1 MSQAAIHILKRR
13 WGLPDAA
20 APVLERFFI
29 SWAAG
34 HTSLELSDEEAGLLA
49 GSAAVTNGSDGNSPA
64 PLVLRGTRLQ
74 SWRLD
79 QAETRV
85 AARLRELAS
94 EHVQVPAGDTPDH
107 PPALDAPD
115 AADAPGDAADLAQLF
130 PDAQSAQRR
139 AAELGLRRALAL
151 VTGGPGTGK
160 TTTAARLL
168 ALLANREPG
177 IRVALAAPTGKAAAR
192 LGEAIAQAARQLD
205 GPLAGV
211 RPRLERA
218 AFQARTLHRLLR
230 WHPRTDRCR
239 FHAANPLPYDV
250 VVVDEASMLD
260 LALWDRLLSAL
271 GRGTRLV
278 VLGDHR
284 QLESVQPGRVL
295 AEMIVAAAGDGNGGA
310 AGRATA
316 ATNSPLTDCHVELD
330 RNYRFESHP
339 GISRLAA
346 AIRDYDGETALQALT
361 NEDYREELFQYSSA
375 QVNDA
380 LEQVWPQV
388 MAVVRA
394 STPEEALAALARIR
408 ILCALRRGPYGVE
421 GVNARVEARLR
432 REGLPAGEWA
442 HGRPVL
448 VTANDPHSGLF
459 NGDVGVLLNKEDGR
473 GITAWFPGL
482 QEPRSVPLAA
492 LPSHDTAWAMTVHR
506 SQGSEFESVLLVL
519 PPQPHELAGPE
530 LLYTGVT
537 RARSR
542 ILLAADEVALRAA
555 CQQRPPRRTGLLE
568 KLRAQNDGSG
578 A

>member
-1 MSQAAIHILKRR
+1 MSRAAIQLLTRR

-20 APVLERFFI
+20 TPVLSRFF
-29 SWAAG
+29 SAWAAG

-49 GSAAVTNGSDGNSPA
+49 SSPAVTNGTDDTRPA
-64 PLVLRGTRLQ
+64 PLVVRGTRLQ

-85 AARLRELAS
+85 ATRLRALAHEDVAVS
-94 EHVQVPAGDTPDH
+94 RTPAE
-107 PPALDAPD
+107 PAAPE
-115 AADAPGDAADLAQLF
+115 AADDLAQLF
-130 PDAQSAQRR
+130 PDPQSAQRR
-139 AAELGLRRALAL
+139 AAGLGLRRALTL

-168 ALLANREPG
+168 ALLANRHPG
-177 IRVALAAPTGKAAAR
+177 LRVALAAPTGKAAAR
-192 LGEAIAQAARQLD
+192 LGEAIGQTAQTLD
-205 GPLAGV
+205 GLLAPV
-211 RPRLERA
+211 RLPLERA
-218 AFQARTLHRLLR
+218 AGQARTLHRLLG
-230 WHPRTDRCR
+230 WNPRTDRCR
-239 FHAANPLPYDV
+239 FHAGNPLPADV

-260 LALWDRLLSAL
+260 LALWDRLLSAM

-295 AEMIVAAAGDGNGGA
+295 ADMIIAADGGA
-310 AGRATA
+310 LHR
-316 ATNSPLTDCHVELD
+316 CHVELD
-330 RNYRFESHP
+330 HNYRFESHP

-346 AIRDYDGETALQALT
+346 AIRQYDDEAAVETLT
-361 NEDYREELFQYSSA
+361 STVYREELAHYASEQID
-375 QVNDA
+375 DA
-380 LEQVWPQV
+380 LGRVWPQI
-388 MAVVRA
+388 MEVVRA
-394 STPEEALAALARIR
+394 PEPAPALAALARVR
-408 ILCALRRGPYGVE
+408 ILCALRRGHYGVA
-421 GVNARVEARLR
+421 GINARVEARLR
-432 REGLPAGEWA
+432 REGRPAGEWT

-459 NGDVGVLLNKEDGR
+459 NGDVGVLLDRKDECGVM
-473 GITAWFPGL
+473 AWFPSP

-519 PPQPHELAGPE
+519 PPQAHELAGPE

-537 RARSR
+537 RARSKML
-542 ILLAADEVALRAA
+542 IAADEAALRAA

-568 KLRAQNDGSG
+568 KLSTKNDRL
-578 A
+578 AI

>member
-1 MSQAAIHILKRR
+1 MSQAAIQMLRRR

-20 APVLERFFI
+20 APVLDRFFA

-34 HTSLELSDEEAGLLA
+34 HTSLELSDEEATLL
-49 GSAAVTNGSDGNSPA
+49 SQCPAVTSGSDGNGPA

-85 AARLRELAS
+85 AARLRELAH
-94 EHVQVPAGDTPDH
+94 EKVGGRPVVNG
-107 PPALDAPD
+107 PPEPDAPD
-115 AADAPGDAADLAQLF
+115 APADLAQLF
-130 PDAQSAQRR
+130 PDPDSAQRR
-139 AAELGLRRALAL
+139 AAVLGLRRALAL

-168 ALLANREPG
+168 ALLATREPG
-177 IRVALAAPTGKAAAR
+177 IRVALAAPTGKAAAH
-192 LGEAIAQAARQLD
+192 LGEAIGQAARDLQ
-205 GPLAGV
+205 GPLAAV

-218 AFQARTLHRLLR
+218 AFQARTLHRLLGWR
-230 WHPRTDRCR
+230 PRTDRCR
-239 FHAANPLPYDV
+239 FHAGNPLPYDV

-260 LALWDRLLSAL
+260 LVLWDRLLSAL

-295 AEMIVAAAGDGNGGA
+295 AEMIAAAGQSDGEA
-310 AGRATA
+310 ARGQAG
-316 ATNSPLTDCHVELD
+316 PLAGCHVELD

-346 AIRDYDGETALQALT
+346 AIRDYDDDAAIQILANKGYA
-361 NEDYREELFQYSSA
+361 EELLPYSSV
-375 QVNDA
+375 QIDNA

-388 MAVVRA
+388 MAVVSA
-394 STPEEALAALARIR
+394 PGPAEALAALAQVR

-421 GVNARVEARLR
+421 GVNARVESRLR
-432 REGLPAGEWA
+432 RAGLPAGEWA

-448 VTANDPHSGLF
+448 VTANDPHTALF
-459 NGDVGVLLNKEDGR
+459 NGDVGVLLNGKNGR
-473 GITAWFPGL
+473 GITAWFSGP

-519 PPQPHELAGPE
+519 PPQAHELAGPE

-542 ILLAADEVALRAA
+542 ILLAADEAAVRAA
-555 CQQRPPRRTGLLE
+555 CAQRPPRLTRLLDR
-568 KLRAQNDGSG
+568 LLARRAPDGT
-578 A
+578 

>member
-1 MSQAAIHILKRR
+1 MSLAAIRMLKRR

-20 APVLERFFI
+20 GPVLERFFT

-34 HTSLELSDEEAGLLA
+34 HTSLELSTEEIDLLA
-49 GSAAVTNGSDGNSPA
+49 QSAAVSDGGDDSSPS

-79 QAETRV
+79 QAEIRV
-85 AARLRELAS
+85 AARLRELAN
-94 EHVQVPAGDTPDH
+94 ETAALPGTNAPDGPAGHDNT
-107 PPALDAPD
+107 
-115 AADAPGDAADLAQLF
+115 GDAADVAQLF
-130 PDAQSAQRR
+130 PDPQSAQRR
-139 AAELGLRRALAL
+139 AAVLGLRRALAL

-192 LGEAIAQAARQLD
+192 LGEAIGQAAGELD
-205 GPLAGV
+205 GQLAGV

-218 AFQARTLHRLLR
+218 AFQARTLHRLLG
-230 WHPRTDRCR
+230 WNPRTDRCR
-239 FHAANPLPYDV
+239 FHTGNPLPYDV

-260 LALWDRLLSAL
+260 LVLWDRLLSAL

-295 AEMIVAAAGDGNGGA
+295 AEMIAAADGGA
-310 AGRATA
+310 LDA
-316 ATNSPLTDCHVELD
+316 CHVELD

-339 GISRLAA
+339 GIGRLAA
-346 AIRDYDGETALQALT
+346 AIRTYDGDAAVEALA
-361 NEDYREELFQYSSA
+361 NEDYREELVHYRSA
-375 QVNDA
+375 QVDDA
-380 LEQVWPQV
+380 LAQVWPEV
-388 MAVVRA
+388 MAVVHAA
-394 STPEEALAALARIR
+394 SPEQALAALSRVR

-432 REGLPAGEWA
+432 RERLPAGEWA

-448 VTANDPHSGLF
+448 VTANDPHSNLF
-459 NGDVGVLLNKEDGR
+459 NGDVGVLLNGKDGR

-492 LPSHDTAWAMTVHR
+492 LPSHGTAWAMTVHR
-506 SQGSEFESVLLVL
+506 SQGSEFDSVLLVL
-519 PPQPHELAGPE
+519 PPQPHELSSPE

-537 RARSR
+537 RAKSR
-542 ILLAADEVALRAA
+542 ILLAADEAALRAA

-568 KLRAQNDGSG
+568 KLRDPLGHSG
-578 A
+578 T

>member
-1 MSQAAIHILKRR
+1 MSRAAIHLLQRR

-20 APVLERFFI
+20 VPTLERFFR

-34 HTSLELSDEEAGLLA
+34 HTSLELSGEEASLLA
-49 GSAAVTNGSDGNSPA
+49 HCAAVTSGTDGSSPA

-79 QAETRV
+79 RAEARV
-85 AARLRELAS
+85 AAGLRELANEKVDVFS
-94 EHVQVPAGDTPDH
+94 DNATGGPADSDDIT
-107 PPALDAPD
+107 
-115 AADAPGDAADLAQLF
+115 QLF
-130 PDAQSAQRR
+130 PDPQSAQHR
-139 AAELGLRRALAL
+139 AAVLGLRRALAL

-168 ALLANREPG
+168 ALLANRETS

-192 LGEAIAQAARQLD
+192 LGDAIGQASRELH
-205 GPLAGV
+205 PHLASV
-211 RPRLERA
+211 RPKLERA
-218 AFQARTLHRLLR
+218 AFQARTLHRLLG
-230 WHPRTDRCR
+230 WNPRTDRCR
-239 FHAANPLPYDV
+239 FHAGNPLPYDV

-260 LALWDRLLSAL
+260 LVLWDRLLSAL

-284 QLESVQPGRVL
+284 QLASVQPGRVL
-295 AEMIVAAAGDGNGGA
+295 AEMIAAADREAGGA
-310 AGRATA
+310 LHA
-316 ATNSPLTDCHVELD
+316 CHVELD

-346 AIRDYDGETALQALT
+346 AIRNYDGDAAVLILS
-361 NEDYREELFQYSSA
+361 NEDYREELVHYPSA
-375 QVNDA
+375 QVGDA
-380 LEQVWPQV
+380 LGRIWPHV

-394 STPEEALAALARIR
+394 RTPEEALAALARVR

-432 REGLPAGEWA
+432 SEGLPAGEWA

-459 NGDVGVLLNKEDGR
+459 NGDVGVLLNGKDGR
-473 GITAWFPGL
+473 GVTAWFSGL

-506 SQGSEFESVLLVL
+506 SQGSEFDSVLLIM
-519 PPQPHELAGPE
+519 PPQPHELASPE
-530 LLYTGVT
+530 LLYTGLT

-542 ILLAADEVALRAA
+542 ILLAADEAALRAA
-555 CQQRPPRRTGLLE
+555 CERRTPRRTGLLE
-568 KLRAQNDGSG
+568 KLKTRNDNSG

>member
-1 MSQAAIHILKRR
+1 MSQAAIQMLRRR

-20 APVLERFFI
+20 APVLDRFFA

-34 HTSLELSDEEAGLLA
+34 HTSLELTDEEATLL
-49 GSAAVTNGSDGNSPA
+49 SPCPAVTSESDGNSPA

-85 AARLRELAS
+85 AARLRELAHEKVGS
-94 EHVQVPAGDTPDH
+94 GDAGDG
-107 PPALDAPD
+107 PPVVDAPD
-115 AADAPGDAADLAQLF
+115 PPDAPADLAQLF
-130 PDAQSAQRR
+130 PDPDSQRR
-139 AAELGLRRALAL
+139 AAVLGLRRALAL

-168 ALLANREPG
+168 ALLATREPG

-192 LGEAIAQAARQLD
+192 LGEAIGQAARDLD
-205 GPLAGV
+205 GPLAAV

-218 AFQARTLHRLLR
+218 AFQARTLHRLLG

-239 FHAANPLPYDV
+239 FHAGNPLPYDV

-260 LALWDRLLSAL
+260 LVLWDRLLSAL
-271 GRGTRLV
+271 GRGSRLI

-295 AEMIVAAAGDGNGGA
+295 AEMIAAAAGGAAHGA
-310 AGRATA
+310 AGESAG
-316 ATNSPLTDCHVELD
+316 PLADCHVELD

-339 GISRLAA
+339 GISRLAT
-346 AIRDYDGETALQALT
+346 AIRDYDGDAAIQILASKG
-361 NEDYREELFQYSSA
+361 YPEELLPYSSA
-375 QVNDA
+375 QIDDA
-380 LEQVWPQV
+380 LEQIWPQV

-394 STPEEALAALARIR
+394 PGPTEALAALAQVR

-421 GVNARVEARLR
+421 GVNTRVESRLR

-448 VTANDPHSGLF
+448 VTANDPHTALF
-459 NGDVGVLLNKEDGR
+459 NGDVGVLLNGQDGR
-473 GITAWFPGL
+473 GITAWFSGP

-519 PPQPHELAGPE
+519 PPQAHELAGPE

-542 ILLAADEVALRAA
+542 ILLAADEGALRAA
-555 CQQRPPRRTGLLE
+555 CQRRPPRRTGLLE
-568 KLRAQNDGSG
+568 KLRRPNGSS
-578 A
+578 AT

>member
-1 MSQAAIHILKRR
+1 MSRAAIQMLKRR

-20 APVLERFFI
+20 TPVLDRFFRA
-29 SWAAG
+29 WATG
-34 HTSLELSDEEAGLLA
+34 HTSLDLSDEEAELLA
-49 GSAAVTNGSDGNSPA
+49 SSPAVTTGTDGNGPA

-85 AARLRELAS
+85 ATRLQALAHEDSPVART
-94 EHVQVPAGDTPDH
+94 PAGRAVPE
-107 PPALDAPD
+107 
-115 AADAPGDAADLAQLF
+115 AADDLTQLF
-130 PDAQSAQRR
+130 PDPQSAQRR
-139 AAELGLRRALAL
+139 TAELGLRRTLTL

-168 ALLANREPG
+168 ALLANRDSEL
-177 IRVALAAPTGKAAAR
+177 RVALAAPTGKAAAR
-192 LGEAIAQAARQLD
+192 LGEAVGHTARTLD
-205 GPLAGV
+205 GLLAPV

-218 AFQARTLHRLLR
+218 AGQARTLHRLLG
-230 WHPRTDRCR
+230 WNPRTDRCR
-239 FHAANPLPYDV
+239 FHAGNPLPADV

-260 LALWDRLLSAL
+260 LALWDRLLSAM

-295 AEMIVAAAGDGNGGA
+295 ADMIVAADGGA
-310 AGRATA
+310 LHR
-316 ATNSPLTDCHVELD
+316 CHVELD
-330 RNYRFESHP
+330 HNYRFASHP

-346 AIRDYDGETALQALT
+346 AIRQYDDTAAVETMTSTA
-361 NEDYREELFQYSSA
+361 YREELVHYASEQID
-375 QVNDA
+375 DA
-380 LEQVWPQV
+380 LGNVWPQI
-388 MAVVRA
+388 MEVVR
-394 STPEEALAALARIR
+394 SPEPALALAAVARVR
-408 ILCALRRGPYGVE
+408 ILCALRRGRYGVE
-421 GVNARVEARLR
+421 GINARVEVRLR
-432 REGLPAGEWA
+432 REGQPAGEWT

-459 NGDVGVLLNKEDGR
+459 NGDVGVLLDRQDGR
-473 GITAWFPGL
+473 GVMAWFPSL

-506 SQGSEFESVLLVL
+506 SQGSEFDSVLLVL
-519 PPQPHELAGPE
+519 PPQVHELAGPE

-542 ILLAADEVALRAA
+542 ILIAADEANRARGLPA
-555 CQQRPPRRTGLLE
+555 APAPPHGTAREVQHPERPVQPH
-568 KLRAQNDGSG
+568 D
-578 A
+578 

>member
-1 MSQAAIHILKRR
+1 MSRAAIHMLQRR

-20 APVLERFFI
+20 VPALERFFS

-34 HTSLELSDEEAGLLA
+34 HTSLELSDEEADLLA
-49 GSAAVTNGSDGNSPA
+49 HCAAVTSGTDGSSPA

-79 QAETRV
+79 QTEARV
-85 AARLRELAS
+85 ATGLRELANEKVEVHGS
-94 EHVQVPAGDTPDH
+94 KAAGGPAGSDDIT
-107 PPALDAPD
+107 
-115 AADAPGDAADLAQLF
+115 QLF
-130 PDAQSAQRR
+130 PDPQSAQHR
-139 AAELGLRRALAL
+139 AAVLGLRRDLAL

-168 ALLANREPG
+168 ALLANRETG

-192 LGEAIAQAARQLD
+192 LGEAIGQAARELAPQL
-205 GPLAGV
+205 ASV
-211 RPRLERA
+211 RPKLERA
-218 AFQARTLHRLLR
+218 AFQARTLHRLLG
-230 WHPRTDRCR
+230 WNPRTDRCR
-239 FHAANPLPYDV
+239 FHAGNPLPYDV

-260 LALWDRLLSAL
+260 LVLWDRLLSAL

-295 AEMIVAAAGDGNGGA
+295 AEMI
-310 AGRATA
+310 TA
-316 ATNSPLTDCHVELD
+316 ADSGAGGDLHACHVELD

-346 AIRDYDGETALQALT
+346 AIRNYDGDAAVLT
-361 NEDYREELFQYSSA
+361 LANEDYRKELAHYRSA
-375 QVNDA
+375 QVGDA
-380 LEQVWPQV
+380 LGQVWPHV

-394 STPEEALAALARIR
+394 LTPEEALAALARVR

-421 GVNARVEARLR
+421 GVNAQVESRLR
-432 REGLPAGEWA
+432 SEGLPAGEWA

-459 NGDVGVLLNKEDGR
+459 NGDVGVLLNGKDGR
-473 GITAWFPGL
+473 GVTAWFSGL

-506 SQGSEFESVLLVL
+506 SQGSEFDSVLLIL
-519 PPQPHELAGPE
+519 PPQPHELASPE

-537 RARSR
+537 RAMSR
-542 ILLAADEVALRAA
+542 ILLAADEAALRAA
-555 CQQRPPRRTGLLE
+555 CERRMPRRTGLLE
-568 KLRAQNDGSG
+568 KLRTRNDSSG

>member
-1 MSQAAIHILKRR
+1 MSRAAIQMLKRR

-20 APVLERFFI
+20 TPVLDRFF
-29 SWAAG
+29 SAWATG
-34 HTSLELSDEEAGLLA
+34 HTSLDLSDEEAELLA
-49 GSAAVTNGSDGNSPA
+49 SSPAVTTGTDGNGPA

-85 AARLRELAS
+85 ATRLQALAHEDSPVART
-94 EHVQVPAGDTPDH
+94 PAGRAVPE
-107 PPALDAPD
+107 
-115 AADAPGDAADLAQLF
+115 AADDLTQLF
-130 PDAQSAQRR
+130 PDPQSAQRR
-139 AAELGLRRALAL
+139 TAELGLRRTLTL

-168 ALLANREPG
+168 ALLANRDSG
-177 IRVALAAPTGKAAAR
+177 LRVALAAPTGKAAAR
-192 LGEAIAQAARQLD
+192 LGEAIGQTAQTLD
-205 GPLAGV
+205 GLLAPV

-218 AFQARTLHRLLR
+218 AGQARTLHRLLG
-230 WHPRTDRCR
+230 WNPRTDRCR
-239 FHAANPLPYDV
+239 FHAGNPLPADV

-260 LALWDRLLSAL
+260 LALWDRLLSAM

-295 AEMIVAAAGDGNGGA
+295 ADMIVAADGGA
-310 AGRATA
+310 LHR
-316 ATNSPLTDCHVELD
+316 CHVELD
-330 RNYRFESHP
+330 HNYRFASHP

-346 AIRDYDGETALQALT
+346 AIRQYDDTAAVETLT
-361 NEDYREELFQYSSA
+361 STAYREELVHYASEQID
-375 QVNDA
+375 DA
-380 LEQVWPQV
+380 LGNVWPQI
-388 MAVVRA
+388 MEVVR
-394 STPEEALAALARIR
+394 SPEPALALAAVARVR
-408 ILCALRRGPYGVE
+408 ILCALRRGRYGVE
-421 GVNARVEARLR
+421 GINARVEARLR
-432 REGLPAGEWA
+432 REGQPAGEWT

-459 NGDVGVLLNKEDGR
+459 NGDVGVLLDRQDGR
-473 GITAWFPGL
+473 GVMAWFPSL

-519 PPQPHELAGPE
+519 PPQAHELAGPE

-542 ILLAADEVALRAA
+542 ILIAADEAALRAA

-568 KLRAQNDGSG
+568 KLSTQNDRP
-578 A
+578 AT

>member
-1 MSQAAIHILKRR
+1 MSLAAIQLLTRR

-20 APVLERFFI
+20 TPVLGRFF
-29 SWAAG
+29 SAWAAG

-49 GSAAVTNGSDGNSPA
+49 SSPAVTNGTDDTRPA
-64 PLVLRGTRLQ
+64 PLVVRGTRLQ

-85 AARLRELAS
+85 ATRLRALAHEDVAVS
-94 EHVQVPAGDTPDH
+94 RTPAE
-107 PPALDAPD
+107 PAAPE
-115 AADAPGDAADLAQLF
+115 AADDLAQLF
-130 PDAQSAQRR
+130 PDPQSAQRR
-139 AAELGLRRALAL
+139 AAGLGLRRALTL

-168 ALLANREPG
+168 ALLANRHPG
-177 IRVALAAPTGKAAAR
+177 LRVALAAPTGKAAAR
-192 LGEAIAQAARQLD
+192 LGEAIGQTAQTLD
-205 GPLAGV
+205 GLLAPV
-211 RPRLERA
+211 RLPLERA
-218 AFQARTLHRLLR
+218 AGQARTLHRLLG
-230 WHPRTDRCR
+230 WNPRTDRCR
-239 FHAANPLPYDV
+239 FHAGNPLPADV

-260 LALWDRLLSAL
+260 LALWDRLLSAM

-295 AEMIVAAAGDGNGGA
+295 ADMIIAADGGA
-310 AGRATA
+310 LHR
-316 ATNSPLTDCHVELD
+316 CHVELD
-330 RNYRFESHP
+330 HNYRFESHP

-346 AIRDYDGETALQALT
+346 AIRQYDDEAAVETLT
-361 NEDYREELFQYSSA
+361 STVYREELAHYASEQI
-375 QVNDA
+375 NDA
-380 LEQVWPQV
+380 LGRVWPQI
-388 MAVVRA
+388 MEVVRA
-394 STPEEALAALARIR
+394 PEPAPALAALARVR
-408 ILCALRRGPYGVE
+408 ILCALRRGHYGVA
-421 GVNARVEARLR
+421 GINARVEARLR
-432 REGLPAGEWA
+432 REGRPAGEWT

-459 NGDVGVLLNKEDGR
+459 NGDVGVLLDRKDER
-473 GITAWFPGL
+473 GVMAWFPSP

-519 PPQPHELAGPE
+519 PPQAHELAGPE

-537 RARSR
+537 RARSKML
-542 ILLAADEVALRAA
+542 IAADEAALRAA

-568 KLRAQNDGSG
+568 KLSTKNDRP
-578 A
+578 AI

>member
-1 MSQAAIHILKRR
+1 MSLAAIDILKRR

-20 APVLERFFI
+20 APVLERFFA
-29 SWAAG
+29 SWSAG
-34 HTSLELSDEEAGLLA
+34 HTSLELSDEEANLLA
-49 GSAAVTNGSDGNSPA
+49 GCAAVTTARDGSDDSSPA

-79 QAETRV
+79 QAESRV
-85 AARLRELAS
+85 AARLRELAN
-94 EHVQVPAGDTPDH
+94 ENAAVPGGER
-107 PPALDAPD
+107 PAASRSLDATD
-115 AADAPGDAADLAQLF
+115 AHDGADDLAQLF
-130 PDAQSAQRR
+130 PEPDSAQRR

-160 TTTAARLL
+160 TATAARLI

-192 LGEAIAQAARQLD
+192 LGEAIAQAAKALA
-205 GPLAGV
+205 GPLASV
-211 RPRLERA
+211 RPRLDRV
-218 AFQARTLHRLLR
+218 AFQARTLHRLLG

-239 FHAANPLPYDV
+239 FHAGNPLPYDV

-295 AEMIVAAAGDGNGGA
+295 AEMIVAATGTADGRTAG
-310 AGRATA
+310 
-316 ATNSPLTDCHVELD
+316 PLIDCHVELD
-330 RNYRFESHP
+330 HNYRFASHP

-346 AIRDYDGETALQALT
+346 AIRNYDGETALQTLS
-361 NEDYREELFQYSSA
+361 NEDYREELFHYSSA
-375 QVNDA
+375 RVDDA

-388 MAVVRA
+388 MTVVRA
-394 STPEEALAALARIR
+394 STPDEALAALARVR
-408 ILCALRRGPYGVE
+408 ILCALRRGSYGVE
-421 GVNARVEARLR
+421 GVNARVESRLR
-432 REGLPAGEWA
+432 REDLPAGEWA

-459 NGDVGVLLNKEDGR
+459 NGDVGVLLNREDGR

-506 SQGSEFESVLLVL
+506 SQGSEFDSVLLVL
-519 PPQPHELAGPE
+519 PPQEHELAGPE

-537 RARSR
+537 RARAR
-542 ILLAADEVALRAA
+542 ILLAADEGALRAA

-568 KLRAQNDGSG
+568 KLRARDKEP
-578 A
+578 AA

>member
-1 MSQAAIHILKRR
+1 MSQAAIQMLRRR

-20 APVLERFFI
+20 APVLDRFLT

-34 HTSLELSDEEAGLLA
+34 HTSLELSDEEAALL
-49 GSAAVTNGSDGNSPA
+49 SQCPAVTSGSDGNSPA
-64 PLVLRGTRLQ
+64 PLVLHGTRLQ

-85 AARLRELAS
+85 AARLRELAH
-94 EHVQVPAGDTPDH
+94 EKAGGGHAVDG
-107 PPALDAPD
+107 PPV
-115 AADAPGDAADLAQLF
+115 ADAPADLAQLF
-130 PDAQSAQRR
+130 PDPNSAQRR
-139 AAELGLRRALAL
+139 AAVLGLRRALAL

-168 ALLANREPG
+168 ALLASREAG

-192 LGEAIAQAARQLD
+192 LGEAIGQAARDLD
-205 GPLAGV
+205 GPLAAV

-218 AFQARTLHRLLR
+218 AFQARTLHRLLG
-230 WHPRTDRCR
+230 WHPRSDRCR
-239 FHAANPLPYDV
+239 FHAGNPLPYDV
-250 VVVDEASMLD
+250 VVIDEASMLD
-260 LALWDRLLSAL
+260 LVLWDRLLSAL

-295 AEMIVAAAGDGNGGA
+295 AEMIAAAGGA
-310 AGRATA
+310 AHGA
-316 ATNSPLTDCHVELD
+316 ASESAGPLADCHVELD

-346 AIRDYDGETALQALT
+346 AIRDNDGDTAIQILSSK
-361 NEDYREELFQYSSA
+361 DYPEELLPYSSA
-375 QVNDA
+375 QIDDA
-380 LEQVWPQV
+380 LEQIWPHV

-394 STPEEALAALARIR
+394 PGPAGALAALAQVR

-421 GVNARVEARLR
+421 GVNARVESRLR

-448 VTANDPHSGLF
+448 VTANDPHTALF
-459 NGDVGVLLNKEDGR
+459 NGDVGVLLNGQDGR
-473 GITAWFPGL
+473 GITAWFYGP

-519 PPQPHELAGPE
+519 PPQAHELAGPE

-542 ILLAADEVALRAA
+542 ILLAADEGALRAA
-555 CQQRPPRRTGLLE
+555 CQRRPPRRTGLLE
-568 KLRAQNDGSG
+568 KLRRPNGSS
-578 A
+578 AT